1 MNPITSALSKS
12 AGSVALKVTIV
23 AVAAVGGTGMVT
35 SNVFAALTATATNSS
50 GGQVT
55 SGTLKLT
62 MAPSGVSGI
71 TNGFTTAIANI
82 GPGDTY
88 NRYVDLTN
96 GGTLD
101 GMTPTL
107 QLVTSD
113 TSTLSE
119 STTAGLQ
126 IAIAGCSQ
134 AFTNL
139 GACNGTPT
147 TVLTSTPAKTLKTS
161 ATSITLPT
169 LLAAGVSY
177 LKVSVSLP
185 ASTENVL
192 NGVLPSGTI
201 QGLTANLTWTF
212 IITDS
217 SAIPAGVNS

>member
-1 MNPITSALSKS
+1 MNPMTTVLSKS
-12 AGSVALKVTIV
+12 AGSIALKITIV
-23 AVAAVGGTGMVT
+23 AAAAIGGAGMVS
-35 SNVFAALTATATNSS
+35 SNVFAALTATATNTS

-55 SGTLKLT
+55 TGTLKLT

-126 IAIAGCSQ
+126 ITIAGCSI
-134 AFTNL
+134 AFTNT
-139 GACNGTPT
+139 GTCGGTPT
-147 TVLTSTPAKTLKTS
+147 TVLASTPAKTLKTS

-169 LLAAGVSY
+169 LFAAGISY

-217 SAIPAGVNS
+217 SAVPAGVNS

>member
-1 MNPITSALSKS
+1 MNPITSALSKG

-23 AVAAVGGTGMVT
+23 AVAALGGTGMVT
-35 SNVFAALTATATNSS
+35 SNVFAALTATATNTS

-139 GACNGTPT
+139 GACGGTPT
-147 TVLTSTPAKTLKTS
+147 TVLTSTSAKALKTS

-212 IITDS
+212 VITDS

>member
-1 MNPITSALSKS
+1 MNPMTSALSKG
-12 AGSVALKVTIV
+12 AGSVALKITIV
-23 AVAAVGGTGMVT
+23 AAAALGGTGMVS
-35 SNVFAALTATATNSS
+35 SNVFAALTATATNTS

-62 MAPSGVSGI
+62 MVPSATAG
-71 TNGFTTAIANI
+71 TTAGFSTAIGNI

-88 NRYVDLTN
+88 NRYINLVN

-113 TSTLSE
+113 TNTLVE

-126 IAIAGCSQ
+126 IAISGC
-134 AFTNL
+134 ATAWTVTFTCSG
-139 GACNGTPT
+139 GAT
-147 TVLTSTPAKTLKTS
+147 TVLGSTPAKTLKTG
-161 ATSITLPT
+161 ATTITLPT
-169 LLAAGVSY
+169 LLAGQTSY
-177 LKVSVSLP
+177 LKVSISLP

-212 IITDS
+212 IMTDS
-217 SAIPAGVNS
+217 SAVPAGVDS

>member
-1 MNPITSALSKS
+1 MNPMTTVLSKS
-12 AGSVALKVTIV
+12 AGSIALKITIV
-23 AVAAVGGTGMVT
+23 AAAAIGGAGMVS
-35 SNVFAALTATATNSS
+35 SNVFAALTATATNTS

-55 SGTLKLT
+55 TGTLKLT

-88 NRYVDLTN
+88 NRYVDLTK

-126 IAIAGCSQ
+126 IAIAGCSI
-134 AFTNL
+134 AFTNT
-139 GACNGTPT
+139 GTCGGTPT
-147 TVLTSTPAKTLKTS
+147 TVLASTSAKTLKTS

-201 QGLTANLTWTF
+201 QGLSANLTWTF

-217 SAIPAGVNS
+217 SAVPAGVNS

>member
-1 MNPITSALSKS
+1 MNPMTSALSKG
-12 AGSVALKVTIV
+12 AGSVALKITIV
-23 AVAAVGGTGMVT
+23 AAAALGGTGMVS
-35 SNVFAALTATATNSS
+35 SNVFAALTATATNTS

-55 SGTLKLT
+55 TGTLKLT

-126 IAIAGCSQ
+126 IAISGCSI
-134 AFTNL
+134 AFTNT
-139 GACNGTPT
+139 GTCGGTPT
-147 TVLTSTPAKTLKTS
+147 TVLASTSAKTLKTS

-169 LLAAGVSY
+169 LLAAGISY

-217 SAIPAGVNS
+217 SATPSGVNS

>member
-1 MNPITSALSKS
+1 MNPMTAALSKG
-12 AGSVALKVTIV
+12 AGSVALKITIV
-23 AVAAVGGTGMVT
+23 AAAAIGGAGMVS
-35 SNVFAALTATATNSS
+35 SNVFAALTATATNTS

-55 SGTLKLT
+55 TGTLKLT
-62 MAPSGVSGI
+62 MAPSSVSGI
-71 TNGFTTAIANI
+71 TNGFTTTIANI

-88 NRYVDLTN
+88 NRYIDLTN

-113 TSTLSE
+113 TNTLVE
-119 STTAGLQ
+119 SATAGLQ

-134 AFTNL
+134 AFTS
-139 GACNGTPT
+139 GGDCGGTPT
-147 TVLTSTPAKTLKTS
+147 TVLTSTSAKTLKTS

-169 LLAAGVSY
+169 LLAAGVNY

-192 NGVLPSGTI
+192 NGNLPVGTI

-212 IITDS
+212 TITDS
-217 SAIPAGVNS
+217 SATPVGVDS

>member
-1 MNPITSALSKS
+1 MNPMTTVLSKS
-12 AGSVALKVTIV
+12 AGSIALKITIV
-23 AVAAVGGTGMVT
+23 AAAAIGGAGMVS
-35 SNVFAALTATATNSS
+35 SNVFAALTATATNTS

-55 SGTLKLT
+55 TGTLKLT

-126 IAIAGCSQ
+126 IAIAGCSI
-134 AFTNL
+134 AFTNT
-139 GACNGTPT
+139 GTCGGTPT
-147 TVLTSTPAKTLKTS
+147 TVLASTSAKTLKTS

-201 QGLTANLTWTF
+201 QGLSANLTWTF

-217 SAIPAGVNS
+217 SAVPAGVNS